1 MITEN
6 FTLPVIFDLGAVF
19 VFGIT
24 GALAAVYRGYDFV
37 GLFALAFVTG
47 VGGGLIRDGVF
58 IQNGPPAVATDWR
71 YFIAILLAGIVG
83 LLFHKKRKHIGQIIA
98 IFDALGLGAYAV
110 VGLQKALAASL
121 SVPASIMVGVI
132 NAVGGGLLRDVLV
145 REEPLM
151 FKPGQLY
158 VLVAFAGCML
168 FVLLTF
174 YSNMQTEFA
183 ALITIAFTFI
193 LRVLSIKFN
202 WSTGPVFHSE
212 RQ

>member
-1 MITEN
+1 
-6 FTLPVIFDLGAVF
+6 
-19 VFGIT
+19 
-24 GALAAVYRGYDFV
+24 
-37 GLFALAFVTG
+37 
-47 VGGGLIRDGVF
+47 
-58 IQNGPPAVATDWR
+58 
-71 YFIAILLAGIVG
+71 
-83 LLFHKKRKHIGQIIA
+83 
-98 IFDALGLGAYAV
+98 
-110 VGLQKALAASL
+110 
-121 SVPASIMVGVI
+121 VPASIMVGVI